1 MHGDPH
7 RGCAASNE
15 TGIVPLFFASD
26 LSAHAKRWA
35 GLAALALALTG
46 CGSGGVAA
54 DAIPVQLSVDFQR
67 GLGGAESGFADYP
80 AGEEAFY
87 ELDSGWEPVPD
98 VGSRNGVYLNGN
110 NHSDDL
116 FMFLAVP
123 LDGLQPGVRYRVD
136 FSVEFATNAGQGCVG
151 IGGAP
156 GESVTVKA
164 GATMFKP
171 QSQTDGDGWLRMN
184 LDKGNQSQGGED
196 ALALGNFAG
205 TQSGCDGNNP
215 YALKTLSSAASAI
228 KVTADAGG
236 GIWLLVGTDSGYEG
250 VTRVYFT
257 QVDLVFT
264 PDE

>member
-1 MHGDPH
+1 M
-7 RGCAASNE
+7 
-15 TGIVPLFFASD
+15 
-26 LSAHAKRWA
+26 LSAHDSPLHAMRWA
-35 GLAALALALTG
+35 CLAVLGLALTG

-54 DAIPVQLSVDFQR
+54 DAAPVQLSVDFQQNQA
-67 GLGGAESGFADYP
+67 GAVTGFADYP

-87 ELDSGWEPVPD
+87 ELDSGWESVPD
-98 VGSRNGVYLNGN
+98 VNSRNGVYLNGS

-123 LDGLQPGVRYRVD
+123 LDGLQPGVRYRAD

-156 GESVTVKA
+156 GESVTIKA
-164 GATMFKP
+164 GVVPFKP
-171 QSQTDGDGWLRMN
+171 QSLADGDGWLQMN
-184 LDKGNQSQGGED
+184 LDKGNQSQGGAD

-215 YALKTLSSAASAI
+215 YALKTLSSMASAI
-228 KVTADAGG
+228 KVTADASGG
-236 GIWLLVGTDSGYEG
+236 AWLLAGTDSGFEG

-257 QVDLVFT
+257 RIDLVLT
-264 PDE
+264 PD